1 MLRGVVRAY
10 QVVQVFAII
19 TLVFESLAVK
29 NGIGTHKM
37 YLSEAGAIEAA
48 KWATLAITPNLLA
61 TMMARISLCLLMLR
75 IVGKAQPYHILL
87 VSIIVLTAAIGTL
100 ACINT
105 YITCKPVPKIWNSA
119 LPGTCDPDMRHA
131 IGLAQAVWSIGSDWL
146 VAFFPL
152 LILKNLQMAI
162 RTKVALAII
171 MGLGFLSVCGLSMT
185 LIGNPGPSLICV
197 KDWCPCT
204 CENAEGRC
212 LILTNGFD
220 L

>member
-1 MLRGVVRAY
+1 MLRGIARAY

-19 TLVFESLAVK
+19 TLIFESLAVK

-75 IVGKAQPYHILL
+75 IVGKTQPYRIFL
-87 VSIIVLTAAIGTL
+87 VSVIVLTTAIGTL

-119 LPGTCDPDMRHA
+119 LPGTCDSDMRHA
-131 IGLAQAVWSIGSDWL
+131 IGLTLAVWSISSDWL

-171 MGLGFLSVCGLSMT
+171 MGLGFLSVCGLPMS
-185 LIGNPGPSLICV
+185 LICNPEPSLISV

-204 CENAEGRC
+204 CENAEGRR
-212 LILTNGFD
+212 LVLTNGFD